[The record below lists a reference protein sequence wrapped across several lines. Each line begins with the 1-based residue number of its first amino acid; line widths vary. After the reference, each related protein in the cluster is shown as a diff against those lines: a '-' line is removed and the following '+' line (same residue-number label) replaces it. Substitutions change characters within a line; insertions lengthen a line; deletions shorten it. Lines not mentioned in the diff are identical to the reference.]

1 MDIGE
6 KRSEWI
12 KKMVGEAVDIKF
24 EKTDSVLEALILE
37 AELIKKYLPLYN
49 SIGKDQRSWNY
60 VVITKEDFPRVL
72 IMREREIIHPP
83 HYRVAPLLLQE
94 RGPKEKFGPFTNTS
108 QLRIALKIIRK
119 IFPFRDKC
127 NFPNSLPFGEGRGG
141 APCFNYQIGLCPGT
155 CVGAIS
161 KHEYAKT
168 IRNIILFFKGKKKV
182 LIKTL
187 EHEMK
192 SLAKAREFEKAAT
205 IKSKIFALQ
214 HIHDIALIKKDRP
227 ELQES
232 HREKTF
238 RIEAYDIAHLS
249 GTNMVGVMTV
259 VEDGEAKKSDYRM
272 FKIKGQKSADDT
284 KALKEVLERRLKHTE
299 WSLPDLV
306 VVDGGVSQL
315 NAAQSVLATKKI
327 NIPIVAV
334 VKDNRHK
341 AREILNIEKFRE
353 LKSQIL
359 LANSESHRFA
369 ITFHRRLRSH
379 LPK

>member
-1 MDIGE
+1 
-6 KRSEWI
+6 
-12 KKMVGEAVDIKF
+12 
-24 EKTDSVLEALILE
+24 
-37 AELIKKYLPLYN
+37 
-49 SIGKDQRSWNY
+49 
-60 VVITKEDFPRVL
+60 
-72 IMREREIIHPP
+72 
-83 HYRVAPLLLQE
+83 
-94 RGPKEKFGPFTNTS
+94 
-108 QLRIALKIIRK
+108 
-119 IFPFRDKC
+119 
-127 NFPNSLPFGEGRGG
+127 
-141 APCFNYQIGLCPGT
+141 
-155 CVGAIS
+155 
-161 KHEYAKT
+161 
-168 IRNIILFFKGKKKV
+168 
-182 LIKTL
+182 
-187 EHEMK
+187 
-192 SLAKAREFEKAAT
+192 
-205 IKSKIFALQ
+205 
-214 HIHDIALIKKDRP
+214 
-227 ELQES
+227 
-232 HREKTF
+232 
-238 RIEAYDIAHLS
+238 
-249 GTNMVGVMTV
+249 MVGVMTV